1 MKIHK
6 TGKQQLQSRGEK
18 MGNRKL
24 DGEYCKYNIYFVYL
38 FESPNLIFLL
48 SKKRL
53 EQVSPKKK
61 FKKKDGREMP
71 NHPL

>member
-1 MKIHK
+1 
-6 TGKQQLQSRGEK
+6 
-18 MGNRKL
+18 MGNWKL

-38 FESPNLIFLL
+38 FESPNLIFLP

-61 FKKKDGREMP
+61 FKKNMEERCQTTLCDLQKKVYAV
-71 NHPL
+71 L